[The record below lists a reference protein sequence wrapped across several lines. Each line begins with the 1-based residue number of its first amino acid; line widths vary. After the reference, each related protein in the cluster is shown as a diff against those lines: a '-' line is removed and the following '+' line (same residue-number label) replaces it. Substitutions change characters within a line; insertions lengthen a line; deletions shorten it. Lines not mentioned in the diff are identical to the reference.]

1 MQKQGYWGYIFTL
14 PFVIN
19 VVVFLLFPIV
29 FSTYISF
36 TEWDLFNAPRWI
48 GLDNWVRVLNKHE
61 FWVSIRNVF
70 MFALIF
76 VPIQTIMAFVIA
88 FMLNQAIRAKGLFR
102 LFYFLPVVTPWIA
115 RRRGL
120 GVDVQLPIRR
130 HQLGVGIHR
139 PRSCEMDR

>member
-14 PFVIN
+14 PVVIN

-36 TEWDLFNAPRWI
+36 TEWDLFNAPHWV
-48 GLDNWVRVLNKHE
+48 GLDNWVRVLNKHD

-88 FMLNQAIRAKGLFR
+88 FM
-102 LFYFLPVVTPWIA
+102 
-115 RRRGL
+115 
-120 GVDVQLPIRR
+120 
-130 HQLGVGIHR
+130 
-139 PRSCEMDR
+139 